1 MSITTLV
8 AEDGSSQTARA
19 SPSRSVGNFFA
30 LVPASHPFA
39 RTQMSNRWNQ
49 SSTSPLENG
58 LGKLMYRSAIL
69 CYQCSN
75 TQSNIFITRVDGVL
89 CRQYSPSPI
98 HQEVTVPILPP
109 NLHKDVLSYNH
120 DAPVADHLGKEK
132 TLECLLCDAYWINMA
147 KDVDEYCRQCSICQQ
162 SKLSMPQRAP
172 LQDISIGQPWQMI
185 AVDILKVPLSTNNN
199 CYLLVIQD
207 YFTKW
212 ADTVPLPDQSA
223 SRITTE
229 LIKFFCTYGPPQ
241 ILHSDQGRNFES
253 AIFTQ
258 VLDAFGVHKSRTT
271 PYHPQGDGMVERFN
285 RTLLQ
290 LLRTYVT
297 SQHDWETYLPHVLY
311 AYRTSQH
318 TATGVSP
325 FLSLYGRQPAPCPLA
340 TQLGYDLL
348 SYPAHLQARLT
359 ELQDFVHTN
368 LTQAAHLQK
377 SHYDNHTMES
387 SFIPGDPVWLSI
399 ATAGKLDPRWE
410 GEWVIKSVKGPV
422 TIEICDGKRTK
433 VVHSNRLQHHYVPGQ
448 RDPTKLN
455 NTTNEIDHLEW
466 TSPSV
471 EHVILPPM
479 EQNVSHR
486 YPQRQRRPP
495 DRYRP
500 EACGQA

>member
-1 MSITTLV
+1 
-8 AEDGSSQTARA
+8 
-19 SPSRSVGNFFA
+19 
-30 LVPASHPFA
+30 
-39 RTQMSNRWNQ
+39 
-49 SSTSPLENG
+49 
-58 LGKLMYRSAIL
+58 
-69 CYQCSN
+69 
-75 TQSNIFITRVDGVL
+75 
-89 CRQYSPSPI
+89 
-98 HQEVTVPILPP
+98 
-109 NLHKDVLSYNH
+109 
-120 DAPVADHLGKEK
+120 
-132 TLECLLCDAYWINMA
+132 
-147 KDVDEYCRQCSICQQ
+147 
-162 SKLSMPQRAP
+162 MPQRAP
-172 LQDISIGQPWQMI
+172 LQNIPIGQPWQMI

-212 ADTVPLPDQSA
+212 ADAVPLPDQSA
-223 SRITTE
+223 SGITTE

-325 FLSLYGRQPAPCPLA
+325 FLLLYGRQPAPCPLA

-348 SYPAHLQARLT
+348 SYPAHLQARLA

-387 SFIPGDPVWLSI
+387 TFIPGDPVWLSI
-399 ATAGKLDPRWE
+399 PTAGKLDPRWE

-422 TIEICDGKRTK
+422 TIEICDGKHTK
-433 VVHSNRLQHHYVPGQ
+433 VVHSNRLQHRYVPGQ
-448 RDPTKLN
+448 RNTTKLN
-455 NTTNEIDHLEW
+455 NTTNEIDHREW

-479 EQNVSHR
+479 EQNVSNR